1 MDFKHK
7 CDYYR
12 CVVKMYLGY
21 LQRIILIAKTEEERR
36 EYKDRYNNKLNDYSV
51 LLGIQPK
58 NIDRYITKYI

>member
-21 LQRIILIAKTEEERR
+21 LQRLILIAKTEEERR

-51 LLGIQPK
+51 LLGI
-58 NIDRYITKYI
+58 